1 MEKDA
6 EKVFIGLKQNIST
19 YCGLQ
24 LELLKLNTYE
34 RVAKVTAILSHGII
48 LILLAFFATLF
59 LFLALGFFLGERL
72 NSISLGF
79 VIVAALYL
87 LLFFILIASKE
98 KIHLKVSNIIIE
110 AILEKDDHNDE
121 KQTTI
126 PSGETD
132 I

>member
-6 EKVFIGLKQNIST
+6 EKVFNGLKQNIST

-34 RVAKVTAILSHGII
+34 RVAKITAILSHGII

-59 LFLALGFFLGERL
+59 LFLALGFFLGEVL

-79 VIVAALYL
+79 VIVATLYL

-98 KIHLKVSNIIIE
+98 KIRLKVSNIIIE
-110 AILEKDDHNDE
+110 AILDKDDHNDE